1 MKLNN
6 KKILLKL
13 MFLPLTLVP
22 IISIIASCNS
32 NKTKKQTQQP
42 IPKQPLEPSQ
52 PKLTPKPP
60 KNEITKDDRSLK
72 ELQSTIEQSQKF
84 LDEIKTN
91 QDYEEIAK
99 SLSQQINKAKLINEK
114 TSKSIILETNQNLLK
129 ALNEAK
135 TNILIFDQNKSFDQ
149 LQTNITLTSKLV
161 FLNDSLHLIEFKKEI
176 TAYLDET
183 KKVNKLSNVSQNDL
197 EKNISKINEL
207 INKFTKI
214 ANKIALALNSIFDTK
229 DQKSIIFKFKDSILK
244 NNFINKAFEKFP
256 DNKFSEFAKQFD
268 EWTINFSKWS
278 NWDKTKQSFA
288 EYLDFLILKWKDL
301 QTKTLTF
308 INFFEDACLKYYKW
322 KAIDPLVKT
331 FKNLVSEKQRE
342 EFTLRSQQ
350 IIPYFPKEIKS
361 AIFYD
366 IVNFFDE
373 QNKDP
378 KSFKNMMNKI
388 VSATHKLW
396 YDVSIAFQQ
405 QP

>member
-1 MKLNN
+1 
-6 KKILLKL
+6 

-135 TNILIFDQNKSFDQ
+135 TNILTFDQNKSFDQ
-149 LQTNITLTSKLV
+149 LQTNITLTSKLD

-268 EWTINFSKWS
+268 E
-278 NWDKTKQSFA
+278 
-288 EYLDFLILKWKDL
+288 
-301 QTKTLTF
+301 
-308 INFFEDACLKYYKW
+308 
-322 KAIDPLVKT
+322 
-331 FKNLVSEKQRE
+331 
-342 EFTLRSQQ
+342 
-350 IIPYFPKEIKS
+350 
-361 AIFYD
+361 
-366 IVNFFDE
+366 
-373 QNKDP
+373 
-378 KSFKNMMNKI
+378 
-388 VSATHKLW
+388 
-396 YDVSIAFQQ
+396 
-405 QP
+405 